1 MEGPPPIPQPFRG
14 LWPRTPKILGLP
26 GPDPGAFGRSPPN
39 PLEVGLPAPHPGL
52 LFRRRKSNQ
61 KAAQGRDPFD
71 GVPPLCIPPPR
82 RHKGGRMPPF
92 GNPRITSGLSVRRW
106 KRLPG
111 LTGLGENPKRGP
123 QPPHW
128 SLRGVVLR
136 RGTQSKVSPSYAC
149 FCQLFPRRK
158 SWSGCGAESPIKRG
172 PGAKPPKR
180 RECLSPRFQEHTTA
194 RPPGRQTPPV
204 PAALP
209 GWSPPGRTR
218 R

>member
-1 MEGPPPIPQPFRG
+1 MPQTLRG
-14 LWPRTPKILGLP
+14 LWPHTPKILGLP

-39 PLEVGLPAPHPGL
+39 PLEVGLPVPHPGL

-92 GNPRITSGLSVRRW
+92 GNPRITSGLSVRLW

-136 RGTQSKVSPSYAC
+136 RGTQSKVSPSYAP
-149 FCQLFPRRK
+149 FCLLFRRGK
-158 SWSGCGAESPIKRG
+158 SRSGHGAESPEIKRVGGGAPTKRGMDPATSEQLPLLASRRG
-172 PGAKPPKR
+172 PLAPHGAP
-180 RECLSPRFQEHTTA
+180 A
-194 RPPGRQTPPV
+194 RPPRRRGPS
-204 PAALP
+204 A
-209 GWSPPGRTR
+209 PPGTR